1 MKVLNVH
8 LRERAIYN
16 AQYTERQG
24 IELVFTAVF
33 QEPLI
38 ISS

>member
-8 LRERAIYN
+8 LRKRAIYN
-16 AQYTERQG
+16 AQYTERQ
-24 IELVFTAVF
+24 ELVFTAVF